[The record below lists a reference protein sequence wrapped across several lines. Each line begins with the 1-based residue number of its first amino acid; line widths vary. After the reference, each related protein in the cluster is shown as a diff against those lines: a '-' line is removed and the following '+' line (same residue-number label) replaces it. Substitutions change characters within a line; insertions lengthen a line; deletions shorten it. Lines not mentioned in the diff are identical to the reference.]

1 MVRNHSRFS
10 HFSKVNK
17 MHPSVT
23 YVTPSD
29 DYTLKIE
36 FDNGERGTLD
46 MKPYLDFGVFQRL
59 KDRNAFE
66 RVRVSFDTVQWD
78 SGIDLD
84 PEFVYE
90 KCKRNGAQQGAPAD
104 A

>member
-1 MVRNHSRFS
+1 
-10 HFSKVNK
+10 

-23 YVTPSD
+23 NVTPSD
-29 DYTLKIE
+29 DYTLQID
-36 FDNGERGTLD
+36 FDNGESGTLD
-46 MKPYLDFGVFQRL
+46 MKPYLDFGVFRRL

-66 RVRVSFDTVQWD
+66 RVRVSFDTVEWD

-84 PEFVYE
+84 PEFVYDN
-90 KCKRNGAQQGAPAD
+90 CRRNCEQQGAPAD

>member
-1 MVRNHSRFS
+1 
-10 HFSKVNK
+10 

-23 YVTPSD
+23 NVTPSD
-29 DYTLKIE
+29 DYTLRIV
-36 FDNGERGTLD
+36 FDNGELGTLD

-59 KDRNAFE
+59 KDRNAFQ
-66 RVRVSFDTVQWD
+66 RVRVSFDTVEWD

-84 PEFVYE
+84 PAFVYD
-90 KCKRNGAQQGAPAD
+90 KCRRNAQQGAQAD